1 MNDHAIIGAPSV
13 AGQHTPT
20 QSPILE
26 VRDVHKV
33 FGGVRALNGLS
44 LAIAE
49 GEIHCVLG
57 PNGAGKSTFFKM
69 LMGTDRPTS
78 GQIFYKGHDVTR
90 LPAFRRARLGLSVK
104 FQNIRVF
111 ADLTVFQNLFI
122 PLRRH
127 YSARQI
133 PERVAALLAQISL
146 SGNEQR
152 LARELSHGQQQWLA
166 IAMSMAFDPEI
177 LLLDEPTAG
186 MSVEETDK
194 TAAIIRQLNQQ
205 KVTTIVIEHDM
216 GFIRDLCARTSVLH
230 YGKLFAQ
237 GSFDEIA
244 SDADVRRI
252 YLGTL

>member
-1 MNDHAIIGAPSV
+1 MNAQSKIEMSEP
-13 AGQHTPT
+13 AGL
-20 QSPILE
+20 SILE

-44 LAIAE
+44 LSITE
-49 GEIHCVLG
+49 GEIHCILG

-69 LMGTDRPTS
+69 LMGTDTPTS
-78 GQIFYKGHDVTR
+78 GQILYKGRDITR
-90 LPAFRRARLGLSVK
+90 VPAFGRARLGLSVK

-133 PERVAALLAQISL
+133 PERVEALLAQISL
-146 SGNEQR
+146 AGTEQR
-152 LARELSHGQQQWLA
+152 LAKELSHGQQQWLA

-186 MSVEETDK
+186 LSVEETEK
-194 TAAIIRQLNQQ
+194 TAAIIRQLNAQ

-244 SDADVRRI
+244 ADADVRRI

>member
-1 MNDHAIIGAPSV
+1 
-13 AGQHTPT
+13 
-20 QSPILE
+20 
-26 VRDVHKV
+26 
-33 FGGVRALNGLS
+33 
-44 LAIAE
+44 
-49 GEIHCVLG
+49 
-57 PNGAGKSTFFKM
+57 
-69 LMGTDRPTS
+69 
-78 GQIFYKGHDVTR
+78 
-90 LPAFRRARLGLSVK
+90 
-104 FQNIRVF
+104 
-111 ADLTVFQNLFI
+111 
-122 PLRRH
+122 
-127 YSARQI
+127 
-133 PERVAALLAQISL
+133 
-146 SGNEQR
+146 
-152 LARELSHGQQQWLA
+152 
-166 IAMSMAFDPEI
+166 MSMAFDPEI